1 MSLTRTVLVLN
12 TSYEAVNVVSAK
24 RAMIL
29 ICKGA
34 AVVQEASARFLRTPS
49 VSLPLPSV
57 IRLVTY
63 RYVPRHTRAVSRKSI
78 MERDGHACQ
87 YCREKLPVSK
97 LTMDH
102 VTPKSRGGR
111 TSWEN
116 MVACCYP
123 CNNRKGNRT
132 PDEAGMDLARRP
144 LPFSIHAKHRAA
156 ATDPLWEPYL
166 FV

>member
-1 MSLTRTVLVLN
+1 MSLNRMVLVLN
-12 TSYEAVNVVSAK
+12 TSYEGVSIVSAK

-34 AVVQEASARFLRTPS
+34 AVVQEASPYFLRTPS
-49 VSLPLPSV
+49 MSLPLPSV

-102 VTPKSRGGR
+102 VMPKSRGGR
-111 TSWEN
+111 SSWEN
-116 MVACCYP
+116 LVASCYP
-123 CNNRKGNRT
+123 CNNKKANRT
-132 PDEAGMDLARRP
+132 PEESGMELARRP

-156 ATDPLWEPYL
+156 ASDPLWNPYL